1 MAIKLSNRGFSD
13 VRLRIVPD
21 AGTTLAIDHTTNP
34 CVTMSADNKELFA
47 CLGPF
52 EISCV
57 GAVSDSGPIDLNG
70 RFNIRLDGQLA
81 ASNMTAEELVEHFKD
96 HPDIEVGLYEEEM
109 IGAPYSGSYM
119 ADSMAPYLSDSSEV
133 IDSGTTI
140 NLTVGEGAH
149 VNDVLDGW
157 VAIQMIDSQ
166 QNRHS
171 LVTRKLRD
179 MPNLQEYLQ
188 TWGSVVVGGTNVRI
202 NYSTAGFVVEFENM
216 IGPEQTPF
224 AVAIFTPLS
233 QASTPFGTST
243 TVTNLAD
250 FDNDEFTNVIV
261 GSIRVVNGV

>member
-57 GAVSDSGPIDLNG
+57 GAVSDSGPINLNG

-96 HPDIEVGLYEEEM
+96 HPDIEVGLFEEEM
-109 IGAPYSGSYM
+109 IGAPYAGNYIPDQAM
-119 ADSMAPYLSDSSEV
+119 PYLSDSYEE
-133 IDSGTTI
+133 IN
-140 NLTVGEGAH
+140 NLTFIDLGVGEGSQ
-149 VNDVLDGW
+149 VSDVLDGW
-157 VAIQMIDSQ
+157 VAVQMIDAQ
-166 QNRHS
+166 QARHT

-179 MPNLQEYLQ
+179 MPNLQEFPQ
-188 TWGSVVVGGTNVRI
+188 TWGQVVVGATNVRI
-202 NYSTAGFVVEFENM
+202 NYSTAGFSVEFEKM
-216 IGPEQTPF
+216 IGPETSPF

-233 QASTPFGTST
+233 PESTPFGTLT

-250 FDNDEFTNVIV
+250 FENDEFTNVLI
-261 GSIRVVNGV
+261 GSIKVIDGV

>member
-34 CVTMSADNKELFA
+34 CVTMSSDNKELFA

-57 GAVSDSGPIDLNG
+57 GAVSDSGPINLNG
-70 RFNIRLDGQLA
+70 RFNIRLDGQIA

-109 IGAPYSGSYM
+109 IGAPYTGSYM
-119 ADSMAPYLSDSSEV
+119 TDSMAPYLPDSHEEINTETS
-133 IDSGTTI
+133 I
-140 NLTVGEGAH
+140 NLIAGEATH
-149 VNDVLDGW
+149 VDDVLDGW
-157 VAIQMIDSQ
+157 VAIQMIDSAQ
-166 QNRHS
+166 GRHS
-171 LVTRKLRD
+171 LVTPKLRD
-179 MPNLQEYLQ
+179 MPELNEFPR

-202 NYSTAGFVVEFENM
+202 NYSTSGFTVQFEKT

-233 QASTPFGTST
+233 HDSTPFGNYT

-261 GSIRVVNGV
+261 GSIRVIDGV

>member
-34 CVTMSADNKELFA
+34 CVTMSSDNKELFA

-57 GAVSDSGPIDLNG
+57 GAVSDSGPINLNG
-70 RFNIRLDGQLA
+70 RFNIRLDGQIA

-109 IGAPYSGSYM
+109 IGAPYSGNYI
-119 ADSMAPYLSDSSEV
+119 ADRAMPYLSDNYEEINNQTY
-133 IDSGTTI
+133 IDYV
-140 NLTVGEGAH
+140 VGEGSF
-149 VNDVLDGW
+149 VEDVLDGW
-157 VAIQMIDSQ
+157 IAIQMIDAQ
-166 QNRHS
+166 QGRHS

-179 MPNLQEYLQ
+179 MPNLQEYQQ
-188 TWGSVVVGGTNVRI
+188 TWGQVVVGATNVRI
-202 NYSTAGFVVEFENM
+202 SYSTAGFTVDIWKTV
-216 IGPEQTPF
+216 GPETSPF

-233 QASTPFGTST
+233 PVSTPFGDST
-243 TVTNLAD
+243 IVTNLAD

-261 GSIRVVNGV
+261 GSIHVIDGV

>member
-57 GAVSDSGPIDLNG
+57 GAVSDSGPINLNG

-96 HPDIEVGLYEEEM
+96 HPDIEVGLFEEEM
-109 IGAPYSGSYM
+109 IGVPYTGSYM
-119 ADSMAPYLSDSSEV
+119 ADSMAPYLPDGHEE
-133 IDSGTTI
+133 IPNNTTI
-140 NLTVGEGAH
+140 SYSMGEGTH
-149 VNDVLDGW
+149 VDDVLDGW

-166 QNRHS
+166 QGRHS

-188 TWGSVVVGGTNVRI
+188 TWGSVVVGGTTVRI
-202 NYSTAGFVVEFENM
+202 NYSTNGFDVQFEKLL
-216 IGPEQTPF
+216 GPEQTPF

-250 FDNDEFTNVIV
+250 FENDEYTNVLI
-261 GSIRVVNGV
+261 GSIKVIDGV